1 MRTLE
6 LGEESPR
13 RRPRARRPSRGRGR
27 MRRMEVL
34 SCVAQASLRRRV
46 ARTRAVCAGAVGP
59 TPGAR
64 AGRTGT
70 RPAPHARL
78 DAAPLAH
85 PVGWVCGRDR
95 GQGARAGPW
104 AGCAR
109 AIEGRARE
117 RGRHL
122 GRAVWRRSLV
132 SPMGTSLRPS
142 SLMGVRSH
150 QPRGVQPVC
159 RLARLG
165 LGSLCARA
173 LLPSCCLPPARPDAT
188 PFARVRGLHGDRRGT
203 CGG

>member
-1 MRTLE
+1 MRK
-6 LGEESPR
+6 
-13 RRPRARRPSRGRGR
+13 
-27 MRRMEVL
+27 MEVL
-34 SCVAQASLRRRV
+34 SCVGQASLRRRV
-46 ARTRAVCAGAVGP
+46 ARTRAVRAGALGP
-59 TPGAR
+59 TPGVQGQGA
-64 AGRTGT
+64 
-70 RPAPHARL
+70 PAPDQHHTHDWTPHRYRC
-78 DAAPLAH
+78 AH
-85 PVGWVCGRDR
+85 PAGWVCGRDR

-104 AGCAR
+104 AGSAR